1 MKKTPK
7 CCTALVCFAGFWNSS
22 NILLMSRP
30 PNIKCIV
37 PTFFGDRFV
46 EKDGGLCTHNPAAEE
61 VHKRIGGIFVL
72 SGSEL

>member
-1 MKKTPK
+1 MYSAPIWEST
-7 CCTALVCFAGFWNSS
+7 N
-22 NILLMSRP
+22 RP
-30 PNIKCIV
+30 LNIKCIV